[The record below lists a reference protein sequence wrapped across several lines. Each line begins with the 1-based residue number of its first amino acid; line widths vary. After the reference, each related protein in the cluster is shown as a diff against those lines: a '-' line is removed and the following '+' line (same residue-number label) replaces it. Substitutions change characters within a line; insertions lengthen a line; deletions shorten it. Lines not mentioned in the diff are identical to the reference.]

1 MTAIE
6 FIGYVYLVGVSFS
19 VMIAFEDNYI
29 DDVYKISVF
38 ILITAPIYSILLI
51 LSFPVYLLS
60 ELRNK
65 WDDFNYDTSD
75 QEDLLDL

>member
-60 ELRNK
+60 ELRDK